1 MRTNTK
7 RRLLAGARVLAP
19 IAGFALVIAQTGA
32 GKAADHGATYPVGSP
47 LAGLSADFLTLFQQ
61 GSERFQH
68 QFTPT
73 EGLGPIYNES
83 ACVTCHGAVAPGGG
97 DPLPPGS
104 IHNVT
109 HFSKDTNG
117 YYDPLRDLGG
127 PLLEK
132 RSINQDDGITS
143 CPLLATTVPAVAN
156 IISIRNT
163 PPVFGFGLLD
173 AIPDQEILDGQLIDV
188 DGINGVPNWGQ
199 ELQAM
204 EVEPIQGLPLP
215 FYGNARVG
223 RFGWKAQTATLQQ
236 FSAEPF
242 NTELGVSNIFFPQEH
257 TANGQRFPAQLP
269 AGCQLAAHN
278 PNDIDQTQALALYHF
293 QALLAPPPPAA
304 RDQHARRGEREF
316 YRAGCHNCHTP
327 EMLTGP
333 IYNMRL
339 ADGSTVR
346 VPELENQVVHAYS
359 DLLLHDMG
367 PGLAD
372 DAGTN
377 LGRVMGR
384 ADGSRW
390 RTTPLWGIRFK
401 QEYLHDGRTTEIR
414 DAILQ
419 HGGESQIVRDRFAGL
434 SQRAQQDLVA
444 FLLTL

>member
-1 MRTNTK
+1 METNTK
-7 RRLLAGARVLAP
+7 RRLLAGVGLAS
-19 IAGFALVIAQTGA
+19 FALIIAHTGA
-32 GKAADHGATYPVGSP
+32 VKADDHNQSHPLGSP
-47 LAGLSADFLTLFQQ
+47 LAGISANLLTLFQQ

-68 QFTPT
+68 EFTPA

-83 ACVTCHGAVAPGGG
+83 ACVTCHGAGAPGGG
-97 DPLPPGS
+97 DALPPGS
-104 IHNVT
+104 VHNVT
-109 HFSKDTNG
+109 HFSVDTNG
-117 YYDPLRDLGG
+117 YYDPMRDLGG
-127 PLLEK
+127 PLLEH
-132 RSINQDDGITS
+132 RSINQDDGVTS
-143 CPLLATTVPAVAN
+143 CPLLGTTVPAAAN

-173 AIPDQEILDGQLIDV
+173 AIPDEEILDGQLIDV
-188 DGINGVPNWGQ
+188 DGINGVANWGQ

-204 EVEPIQGLPLP
+204 EVEPITGIPLP
-215 FYGNARVG
+215 FYGNARVA
-223 RFGWKAQTATLQQ
+223 RFGWKSQTATLQQ

-257 TANGQRFPAQLP
+257 TAMGQRFPAQLP
-269 AGCQLAAHN
+269 PGCLLATHQ
-278 PNDIDQTQALALYHF
+278 PNDFDQTQALALYHF
-293 QALLAPPPPAA
+293 QALLAPPPPVN
-304 RDQHARRGEREF
+304 RDQRARRGEHEF

-333 IYNMRL
+333 VYNL
-339 ADGSTVR
+339 LLGNGATVR
-346 VPELENQVVHAYS
+346 VPQLENQVVHAYS

-372 DAGTN
+372 DGGTN

-384 ADGSRW
+384 ADGSHW

-401 QEYLHDGRTTEIR
+401 QEYLHDGRTTDIR

-419 HGGESQIVRDRFAGL
+419 HGGEAQIVRNRFAGA
-434 SQRAQQDLVA
+434 SRRAQDDLVA